1 MIGTVKRKHCLSKNS
16 ILITPTLLV
25 WVGVFVRTQ
34 GGIKRMKL
42 EDYLEDNVEDL
53 IREQCEGSQRSS

>member
-1 MIGTVKRKHCLSKNS
+1 MFLTVNLSQTKNS

-53 IREQCEGSQRSS
+53 IREQCEGLQRSS